1 MKCLRCGSK
10 NTKVLD
16 SRLIEQDTKI
26 RRRRECADCKF
37 RFTTFETYEK
47 QTLYVIKNSGKREEY
62 DRAKLVKSL
71 KLCFAKRMDD
81 ESIIEDVVENFERKV
96 EKLETTEIKTD
107 AIGSIIMEE
116 LKEKDLTS
124 CFIYACNLYNF
135 KTIEELETLMRYL
148 KS

>member
-1 MKCLRCGSK
+1 MKCLRCGSN

-26 RRRRECADCKF
+26 RRRRECLVCKH

-62 DRAKLVKSL
+62 DRTKLIKSL
-71 KLCFAKRMDD
+71 KLCFAKRMED
-81 ESIIEDVVENFERKV
+81 ESIIEEVVENFERRV
-96 EKLETTEIKTD
+96 EKMETTEIKAD
-107 AIGSIIMEE
+107 SIGNMIMEE
-116 LKEKDLTS
+116 LKEKDLTT